1 MPRTSE
7 DWQVKVQQEPFVVE
21 KAHFVA
27 QLLAWFEQHGR
38 DLPWRQTQDP
48 YAILVSELMLQ
59 QTQVS
64 RVLEY
69 YPRFLAQFPD
79 FATLGQA
86 SEDDVVAAWEG
97 LGYYNR
103 ARNFRKLAIEITET
117 YGGIFPRDKKSIEIL
132 PGIGK
137 YTAGAVMTFAL
148 GIRAPIV
155 DTNVTRVLS
164 RVFLTA
170 REVAQPKPALEKII
184 WVISGALL
192 PEDRFWD
199 FNQGIMDFG
208 ALQCTPKPHCNT
220 CPMKVICRYYR
231 RNSLLRFVHSSSP
244 EV

>member
-1 MPRTSE
+1 MST
-7 DWQVKVQQEPFVVE
+7 DWQEKVQQEPFLAE
-21 KAHFVA
+21 KEHFVTH
-27 QLLAWFEQHGR
+27 LLAWFEAHGR
-38 DLPWRQTQDP
+38 DLPWRQTRDP

-64 RVLEY
+64 RILEY

-79 FATLGQA
+79 FASLANAT
-86 SEDDVVAAWEG
+86 EEEVVAAWEG

-103 ARNFRKLAIEITET
+103 ARNFRKLAIEITEKF
-117 YGGIFPRDKKSIEIL
+117 GGIFPQEKDTIEAL

-137 YTAGAVMTFAL
+137 YTAGAVQTFAL

-155 DTNVTRVLS
+155 DTNVNRVLS

-170 REVAQPKPALEKII
+170 KEASQAKNAMEKIM
-184 WVISGALL
+184 WVLSEALL

-208 ALQCTPKPHCNT
+208 AMQCMPKPRCNT
-220 CPMKVICRYYR
+220 CPMKPICRYYK
-231 RNSLLRFVHSSSP
+231 RNSLLRFVKQ
-244 EV
+244 

>member
-1 MPRTSE
+1 MSMSE
-7 DWQVKVQQEPFVVE
+7 EWQEKIHADTFLAEKEFFVS
-21 KAHFVA
+21 H
-27 QLLAWFEQHGR
+27 LLSWFEAHGR
-38 DLPWRQTQDP
+38 NLPWRQTRDP

-69 YPRFLAQFPD
+69 YPRFLARFPD
-79 FATLGQA
+79 FTSLAHA
-86 SEDDVVAAWEG
+86 PEEDVVAEWEG

-117 YGGIFPRDKKSIEIL
+117 YGGEFPHEKDAIESL

-137 YTAGAVMTFAL
+137 YTAGAVQTFAL

-155 DTNVTRVLS
+155 DTNVNRVLS
-164 RVFLTA
+164 RVFLSGKEA
-170 REVAQPKPALEKII
+170 AQQKNALEKRIWII
-184 WVISGALL
+184 SEALL

-208 ALQCTPKPHCNT
+208 AMQCTPKPHCNT
-220 CPMKVICRYYR
+220 CPMKSVCRYYKQ
-231 RNSLLRFVHSSSP
+231 NSLLRFMK
-244 EV
+244 